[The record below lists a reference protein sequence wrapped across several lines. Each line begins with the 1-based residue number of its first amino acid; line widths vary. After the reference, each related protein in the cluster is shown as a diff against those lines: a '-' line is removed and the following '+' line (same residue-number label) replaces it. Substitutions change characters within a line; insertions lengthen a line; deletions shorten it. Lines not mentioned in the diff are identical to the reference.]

1 MLKELVTIAVQNIFK
16 RKLRSFLTLLGVV
29 IGVAAIIGMVGAVQ
43 GISQMITGQVE
54 KFQSD
59 VITILPGQLKFSFT
73 SFGGAQKTA
82 QLTDKD
88 VNEIKKVPGVEI
100 VGGVISKRMTVEF
113 EGEQMTISVVGIG
126 PEVLKATETLG
137 LSDGRYLDSNDGH
150 AAVIGYSVANDIFK
164 NNIELKKKFTI
175 DGEEYKVV
183 GILNKAGGML
193 QTIDTM
199 IYIPQDVMKNDFSL
213 GDNFDQIDVKISEGA
228 DSKQVANDID
238 TLLTKLHKVKQ
249 DEKDFTLITPEFTQQ
264 ITSQITG
271 LMQVLI
277 GGIAGISLIVG
288 AIGIS
293 NMMFTSVL
301 ERTREIGILKAL
313 GATNRHILTLFLME
327 AGIIGIVGG
336 IIGILFGYVLGEGV
350 LVIRQVLVAR
360 AGLSTGMAMPYVL
373 LTPQLVFG
381 TLIFSLAVGVLAG
394 YFPARRASKL
404 QPVEALRY
412 E

>member
-1 MLKELVTIAVQNIFK
+1 MLKELVTISVQNIFK

-59 VITILPGQLKFSFT
+59 VITILPGQLKFNFA

-113 EGEQMTISVVGIG
+113 EGEQMTISVVGIE

-137 LSDGRYLDSNDGH
+137 LSDGRYIDSNDGH
-150 AAVIGYSVANDIFK
+150 AAVIGYSVANDIFEK
-164 NNIELKKKFTI
+164 NIELKKKFTI

-238 TLLTKLHKVKQ
+238 
-249 DEKDFTLITPEFTQQ
+249 
-264 ITSQITG
+264 
-271 LMQVLI
+271 
-277 GGIAGISLIVG
+277 
-288 AIGIS
+288 
-293 NMMFTSVL
+293 
-301 ERTREIGILKAL
+301 
-313 GATNRHILTLFLME
+313 ATTD
-327 AGIIGIVGG
+327 
-336 IIGILFGYVLGEGV
+336 
-350 LVIRQVLVAR
+350 
-360 AGLSTGMAMPYVL
+360 
-373 LTPQLVFG
+373 
-381 TLIFSLAVGVLAG
+381 
-394 YFPARRASKL
+394 
-404 QPVEALRY
+404 
-412 E
+412 

>member
-1 MLKELVTIAVQNIFK
+1 MQ
-16 RKLRSFLTLLGVV
+16 
-29 IGVAAIIGMVGAVQ
+29 
-43 GISQMITGQVE
+43 
-54 KFQSD
+54 
-59 VITILPGQLKFSFT
+59 
-73 SFGGAQKTA
+73 
-82 QLTDKD
+82 
-88 VNEIKKVPGVEI
+88 
-100 VGGVISKRMTVEF
+100 
-113 EGEQMTISVVGIG
+113 
-126 PEVLKATETLG
+126 
-137 LSDGRYLDSNDGH
+137 
-150 AAVIGYSVANDIFK
+150 
-164 NNIELKKKFTI
+164 
-175 DGEEYKVV
+175 
-183 GILNKAGGML
+183 
-193 QTIDTM
+193 
-199 IYIPQDVMKNDFSL
+199 
-213 GDNFDQIDVKISEGA
+213 
-228 DSKQVANDID
+228 
-238 TLLTKLHKVKQ
+238 LLTKLHKVKP

-350 LVIRQVLVAR
+350 LVIRQVLLAR
-360 AGLSTGMAMPYVL
+360 AGLSSGMAMPYVL